1 VFDLS
6 ITKIAVLLVLAVVIF
21 GPEQL
26 PKIAQQ
32 AGRALRDL
40 RRLADSATQDL
51 REGLG
56 PEFADFDVSDLNPKN
71 FVRKHLLDDEF
82 DLDDLDPR
90 KVVRKHLLDEPD
102 GDNAGSPAAE
112 EATAAEDATAVAVL
126 PPGETPPYDSEAT

>member
-6 ITKIAVLLVLAVVIF
+6 ITKIAVLLVIAVVIF

-26 PKIAQQ
+26 PKLAQQ

-40 RRLADSATQDL
+40 RRLADSATRDL

-56 PEFADFDVSDLNPKN
+56 PEFEDFDVTDLHPKN
-71 FVRKHLLDDEF
+71 FVRKHLLNDGL

-90 KVVRKHLLDEPD
+90 TLVRKHLLDEPD
-102 GDNAGSPAAE
+102 GDAAGSAAAAE
-112 EATAAEDATAVAVL
+112 TTAVAVL
-126 PPGETPPYDSEAT
+126 QPGETPPYDSEAT